1 MSILRVTFMLSLG
14 LTAVIWDFRTRRI
27 PNAIIVAGMLLG
39 VSWQWC
45 ARGIPGLKEFLGVTL
60 GTFLLLAVLHYF
72 RMLGAGDVKLLMITG
87 GFLGFHDNL
96 ICIFFSF
103 LIAAVFSIAVLFKH
117 RILKRRLQYLIQY
130 IFKRIK
136 TRTWEPYIKK
146 GQEEDEQ
153 AYLHFSL
160 FVFLGLLCIIGG
172 WII

>member
-14 LTAVIWDFRTRRI
+14 LIAVIWDFRTRRI

-45 ARGIPGLKEFLGVTL
+45 ARGIPGLGVFLEGTL

-72 RMLGAGDVKLLMITG
+72 RMLGAGDVKLLMTTG
-87 GFLGFHDNL
+87 GFLGFRTNL

-103 LIAAVFSIAVLFKH
+103 LIAAAFSIAVLFKH

-136 TRTWEPYIKK
+136 TRTWEPYIKN
-146 GQEEDEQ
+146 GREEDEQ

-160 FVFLGLLCIIGG
+160 SVFLGLLCVIGG
-172 WII
+172 WI